1 MDRRSEAEREWLAAI
16 SVSPGNA
23 AVWFA
28 LGDLYDREGRIPEAT
43 HALQQSV
50 QLSSGLA
57 MKARALLKLARIA
70 VVTGQP
76 KAALQ
81 ALDEAVDN
89 ASPEMLAVKEGRSF
103 KFDVAQG
110 RAASWKALGDLTQA
124 TSFQEEAVQLDP
136 DAADAWSHL
145 AKLYQRQGRTAD
157 EQRAEERAATL
168 AKGQAHPLDSGAV
181 EQLRPPPG
189 NRL

>member
-1 MDRRSEAEREWLAAI
+1 MDQRPEAEREWLAAI
-16 SVSPGNA
+16 SLAPDNA
-23 AVWFA
+23 PVWFA

-43 HALQQSV
+43 HALQQTV
-50 QLSSGLA
+50 QLSSGGP
-57 MKARALLKLARIA
+57 MKSRALLKLARLA
-70 VVTGQP
+70 LVTGQP

-81 ALDEAVDN
+81 ALDEAVAD

-103 KFDVAQG
+103 PFDVAQG
-110 RAASWKALGDLTQA
+110 RAASWRALGDLTQA

-145 AKLYQRQGRTAD
+145 AKLYRRQGRATD

-168 AKGQAHPLDSGAV
+168 AKDQAHQPD
-181 EQLRPPPG
+181 
-189 NRL
+189 